1 MNLLEYKKLD
11 ILFLEVCDVFCVEN
25 DELICGGKVVVLVF
39 LVVVSFIVFSDE
51 GVVVLMGRF
60 DYC

>member
-1 MNLLEYKKLD
+1 M
-11 ILFLEVCDVFCVEN
+11 CDVFCVEN